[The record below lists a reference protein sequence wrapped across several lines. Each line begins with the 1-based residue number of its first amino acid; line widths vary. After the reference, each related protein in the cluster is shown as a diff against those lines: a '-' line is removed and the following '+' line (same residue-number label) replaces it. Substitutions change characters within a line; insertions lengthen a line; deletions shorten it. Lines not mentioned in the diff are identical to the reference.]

1 VKDAGRKEGEGGGGG
16 ERDRLRVSERE
27 RGSDRGVDLLEDV
40 RERDI
45 VREEGP
51 GQ

>member
-1 VKDAGRKEGEGGGGG
+1 VKDAGRQEGEGGGGG
-16 ERDRLRVSERE
+16 ERERLRVCARQ

-40 RERDI
+40 RERET

-51 GQ
+51 GP